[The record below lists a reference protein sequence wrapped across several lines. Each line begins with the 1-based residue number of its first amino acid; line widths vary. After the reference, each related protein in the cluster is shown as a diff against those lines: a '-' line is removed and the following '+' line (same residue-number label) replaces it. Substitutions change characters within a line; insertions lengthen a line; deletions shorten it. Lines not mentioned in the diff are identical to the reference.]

1 VVHDVSEEERRCP
14 CCNLPRP
21 EVHRHVREVI
31 EITPAQVKVVRH
43 VRPVYLCVCSPERG
57 PVSAPAPRLPLGK
70 ARAGAGVLALIAVS
84 KFADHAPLY
93 RQEGML
99 ARSGLDLSRTT
110 MCGWLT
116 SGAELIEPLL
126 KLMRRCVLASKVIQT
141 DDTPVPT
148 LGLIIG
154 RTKQA
159 RMWSYVGDG
168 LHPYVVYDFTT
179 TREAKWARQWLG
191 DYRGD
196 LQSDAYPGYEALELT
211 GRIRSVGCWAH
222 ARRKF
227 FECRELSPGFCT
239 AVLDELRT
247 LYDIES
253 KLKAMPWEER
263 ARARREHAAP
273 ILHALL
279 ETLKAAR
286 GRHLPRSPVALAI
299 GYVLDRE
306 AVFTRYLDSGH
317 LEIDNNACERSL
329 RAVAVGRKNWQFAG
343 SRFGGEAAAAWFSLI
358 GSAKLHEIEPWAYL
372 TDVTTRLAHLGDSP
386 SDEDLTPLLPD
397 RWIAANPRAR
407 LPVGR

>member
-1 VVHDVSEEERRCP
+1 
-14 CCNLPRP
+14 
-21 EVHRHVREVI
+21 
-31 EITPAQVKVVRH
+31 
-43 VRPVYLCVCSPERG
+43 
-57 PVSAPAPRLPLGK
+57 
-70 ARAGAGVLALIAVS
+70 VLALIAVS

-99 ARSGLDLSRTT
+99 ARSGL
-110 MCGWLT
+110 
-116 SGAELIEPLL
+116 
-126 KLMRRCVLASKVIQT
+126 
-141 DDTPVPT
+141 
-148 LGLIIG
+148 
-154 RTKQA
+154 
-159 RMWSYVGDG
+159 
-168 LHPYVVYDFTT
+168 
-179 TREAKWARQWLG
+179 
-191 DYRGD
+191 
-196 LQSDAYPGYEALELT
+196 
-211 GRIRSVGCWAH
+211 
-222 ARRKF
+222 
-227 FECRELSPGFCT
+227 
-239 AVLDELRT
+239 
-247 LYDIES
+247 
-253 KLKAMPWEER
+253 
-263 ARARREHAAP
+263 EHAAP

-279 ETLKAAR
+279 DTLKTAR